1 MNDPPT
7 KMGALGL
14 RRATHVADLPRGL
27 GRVGSFPRASPAAA
41 DAWSPAGTSGSPGG
55 PHEDCGAEENLDSLS
70 WVREKVLFLLH
81 PERGLGTYGDTA
93 QEEAAGA
100 EDCSQAGGDDPEC
113 LSPHLPG
120 EERVSGSRVDAH
132 PGAPP
137 RDTAAPPRSV
147 LVRVVDFQATQ
158 EVLWTAWRKGCM
170 TARTE
175 ERSTTVLTFR
185 TNKE

>member
-14 RRATHVADLPRGL
+14 RGATHVADLPRSL
-27 GRVGSFPRASPAAA
+27 GRVGSFPRAAGGAP
-41 DAWSPAGTSGSPGG
+41 SPAGTSGSPGD
-55 PHEDCGAEENLDSLS
+55 PHADCGAGENLDSLS

-81 PERGLGTYGDTA
+81 PERGLGAHGDTA
-93 QEEAAGA
+93 REGAAAA
-100 EDCSQAGGDDPEC
+100 ENCPQAGGDDPEC
-113 LSPHLPG
+113 PSHLPG
-120 EERVSGSRVDAH
+120 EERVSGSGVDAP

-137 RDTAAPPRSV
+137 RDTAGPPRSV
-147 LVRVVDFQATQ
+147 LVRVVDFQVTQ